1 MSTEGVALQFR
12 ISGTGASLPERVL
25 TNHDLE
31 KMVDTSDTWI
41 RERTGIRERRI
52 AADGVSTS
60 DLAAGAI
67 TAACDDAGIT
77 PGDLDAVIV
86 ATSTPDTVFP
96 STACWTQKKL
106 GIRGMAAF
114 DISAGCTGW
123 LYALEVAAGLLA
135 AGTARRVAVCGAE
148 VMSRSVN
155 WKDRSTC
162 VLFGDGAGAT
172 IVEPSDSGS
181 GYVSRNWGADGNLAP
196 VLYQPAGGSQLQAS
210 EETVAKALHSVHMEG
225 NAVFRHAVRSMSRAA
240 KQAVKQAG
248 IAVDAID
255 LLIPHQAN
263 ARIIEATRER
273 VGIDRDRVYSIVDR
287 YGNMSSATVPIAV
300 DSARR
305 EGRIKDGDLVLMT
318 AFGTGLTW
326 AAGLLRW

>member
-1 MSTEGVALQFR
+1 MLVSTEGVALQFR

-162 VLFGDGAGAT
+162 VLFGD
-172 IVEPSDSGS
+172 
-181 GYVSRNWGADGNLAP
+181 
-196 VLYQPAGGSQLQAS
+196 
-210 EETVAKALHSVHMEG
+210 
-225 NAVFRHAVRSMSRAA
+225 
-240 KQAVKQAG
+240 
-248 IAVDAID
+248 
-255 LLIPHQAN
+255 
-263 ARIIEATRER
+263 
-273 VGIDRDRVYSIVDR
+273 
-287 YGNMSSATVPIAV
+287 
-300 DSARR
+300 
-305 EGRIKDGDLVLMT
+305 
-318 AFGTGLTW
+318 
-326 AAGLLRW
+326 